1 MGNMSKLLHKPFKAF
16 TIYALII
23 LACSIPV
30 YYLVVDFIWL
40 DELDEHNHIVK
51 ERIEYSF
58 NNAQIEENELNS
70 LLKNWGK
77 LQPSTTLTP
86 SDLSVPKPDSTYTIT
101 KQNTYVEHNEIDR
114 FRVLSSY
121 ISING
126 KLYHLQTET
135 NIEEADETMLA
146 IAIVTLLF
154 FALLVI
160 GFIFLN
166 RRIAKQIWQPF
177 RNTLKKLKSF
187 DLTTQQ
193 TVSFDK
199 TDIEE
204 FAELNQSLQKLID
217 KNISV
222 YSQQKT
228 FIENASHELQTPLAV
243 LKSKLNLLLQ
253 NKNITS
259 EQAELLTAIDL
270 PLSRMT
276 RINKNLLLL
285 AKIENNQFA
294 EIETIELTEIINET
308 LELLID
314 YTTTKQI
321 TIDKNLSEK
330 LTLTCNKTL
339 LEILVNNLLINAI
352 IHNTEQGKIQISFSD
367 KTLTVSNTG
376 KTPLNNE
383 KLFERFAVSSSQ
395 TTNSGLGLAIV
406 KEICNRYQWKINY
419 AFENNFHSFAVK
431 F

>member
-187 DLTTQQ
+187 DLTTQRAI
-193 TVSFDK
+193 SFDK
-199 TDIEE
+199 TNIEE
-204 FAELNQSLQKLID
+204 FEELNQSLQKLID

-243 LKSKLNLLLQ
+243 LKSKLDLLLQ

-270 PLSRMT
+270 PLSRIT

-285 AKIENNQFA
+285 AKIENKQFA
-294 EIETIELTEIINET
+294 EVENIELTEVINET
-308 LELLID
+308 LELLSD
-314 YTTTKQI
+314 YTTLKQI
-321 TIDKNLSEK
+321 SVDENFSEK
-330 LTLTCNKTL
+330 LFLSCNKTL

-352 IHNTEQGKIQISFSD
+352 VHNTEQGKIQISFSN
-367 KTLTVSNTG
+367 KTLTISNTG
-376 KTPLNNE
+376 KTALSNE
-383 KLFERFAVSSSQ
+383 KLFERFTISSSE
-395 TTNSGLGLAIV
+395 TANSGLGLAIV
-406 KEICNRYQWKINY
+406 KEICNRYNWHIHY
-419 AFENNFHSFAVK
+419 TFENNLHSFSVQ

>member
-1 MGNMSKLLHKPFKAF
+1 MSKLLNKPFKAF

-40 DELDEHNHIVK
+40 DELDEHNQIIK
-51 ERIEYSF
+51 ERIENSF
-58 NNAQIEENELNS
+58 NNAQIEESELNI
-70 LLKNWGK
+70 LLKNWDR
-77 LQPSTTLTP
+77 LQPNTTLTP
-86 SDLSVPKPDSTYTIT
+86 SYLSVLKPDSTYTIT
-101 KQNTYVEHNEIDR
+101 KQNRYVEHNEIDR
-114 FRVLSSY
+114 FRVLSAY
-121 ISING
+121 INING
-126 KLYHLQTET
+126 KLYHLQIET

-146 IAIVTLLF
+146 IAVVTLLF

-160 GFIFLN
+160 GFILLN
-166 RRIAKQIWQPF
+166 RQIAKQIWRPF
-177 RNTLKKLKSF
+177 RNTLEKLKSF

-243 LKSKLNLLLQ
+243 LKSKLDLLLQ
-253 NKNITS
+253 NKNLTNEQS
-259 EQAELLTAIDL
+259 EIINAIEL
-270 PLSRMT
+270 PLSRVS

-285 AKIENNQFA
+285 AKIENKQFSVV
-294 EIETIELTEIINET
+294 ENIELTEVINET

-314 YTTTKQI
+314 YTTAKQI
-321 TIDKNLSEK
+321 TVDKNLPEK
-330 LTLTCNKTL
+330 LALTCNKTL
-339 LEILVNNLLINAI
+339 LEILISNLLINSI
-352 IHNTEQGKIQISFSD
+352 VHNAENGKINIDFSGR
-367 KTLTVSNTG
+367 TLTVSNTG
-376 KTPLNNE
+376 KIALDN
-383 KLFERFAVSSSQ
+383 KKIFERFIVSSSE
-395 TTNSGLGLAIV
+395 TANSGLGLAIV
-406 KEICNRYQWKINY
+406 KEICNRYQWQINY
-419 AFENNFHSFAVK
+419 TFQNNLHSFSVQ